1 MSLSSFKSS
10 FTNPMLE
17 RLQQE
22 ARKDVERQRGQL
34 LLLPG
39 PLELK
44 KAIVD
49 TFGDGV
55 DISDYHYAKAVEK
68 ARKRAK
74 GLQDVFYSKYKNRF
88 EVIVSRFSEL
98 GLPSSYI
105 VGKNAFIVTSFGYS
119 ITQVKATMLK
129 HFTDAGLITTEQ
141 KKELAK
147 NIHKGHGAKG
157 TAVSQV
163 QIASSL
169 ASIPDEYKS
178 NLGAAFQAYS
188 KKATL
193 PAFSK
198 KEIEKLVTSHEQM
211 VGKDGKLT
219 ERYFSVVSFQL
230 GKENIGVD
238 AAMEKAVKKD
248 FENFVQQLVPKMF
261 KMKGSSSMEE
271 KLTRAI
277 VEPFD
282 KKKTIKVTS
291 KSKRVSLKTK
301 HKDES
306 TPKNK
311 KTKAGAIKS
320 GGSTKKARM
329 RVRPSAFSNIKLIGL
344 LNRDLSRVVAKNMER
359 PGLEYRTGRFAAS
372 VRVTDVVTTPQGFPS
387 IGYTYM
393 KNPYQTF
400 EPGFAQGSSDRDPR
414 RVIDQ
419 SIREIALQLA
429 IGRFYTRRV

>member
-22 ARKDVERQRGQL
+22 ARKDVEKQRGQL

-55 DISDYHYAKAVEK
+55 QISDYHYAKAVEK

-74 GLQDVFYSKYKNRF
+74 GLQDVFYSKYENRF

-98 GLPSSYI
+98 GLPSSYVI
-105 VGKNAFIVTSFGYS
+105 GKNAFIVTSFGYS

-129 HFTDAGLITTEQ
+129 HFTDAGLITSEQ

-157 TAVSQV
+157 NAVSQV
-163 QIASSL
+163 QIASSV
-169 ASIPDEYKS
+169 ASIPNKYKS

-188 KKATL
+188 EKANL

-198 KEIEKLVTSHEQM
+198 REIKNLITSHEQM
-211 VGKDGKLT
+211 VRKDGKLT

-248 FENFVQQLVPKMF
+248 FENFVQQLTPKMF

-271 KLTRAI
+271 KLTRVI

-291 KSKRVSLKTK
+291 KSKKAKLETK
-301 HKDES
+301 HKAKTTS
-306 TPKNK
+306 KNK
-311 KTKAGAIKS
+311 KIKAGAIKS
-320 GGSTKKARM
+320 GGNIKKARI
-329 RVRPSAFSNIKLIGL
+329 RVRPSNFSNIRLMGL
-344 LNRDLSRVVAKNMER
+344 LNRDLPRVVAKNMES

-372 VRVTDVVTTPQGFPS
+372 VRVTDVITTPQGFPS
-387 IGYTYM
+387 VGYTYM

-400 EPGFAQGSSDRDPR
+400 EPGFAQGDSNRDPR

>member
-17 RLQQE
+17 RLQQQ
-22 ARKDVERQRGQL
+22 ARKDVEKQRGQL

-55 DISDYHYAKAVEK
+55 QISHYHYAKAVEK

-74 GLQDVFYSKYKNRF
+74 GLQDVFYSKYENRF

-98 GLPSSYI
+98 GLPSSYVI
-105 VGKNAFIVTSFGYS
+105 GKNAFIVTSFGYS
-119 ITQVKATMLK
+119 ITQVKDAMLK
-129 HFTDAGLITTEQ
+129 HFTDAGLITSEQ
-141 KKELAK
+141 KKELSK

-157 TAVSQV
+157 NAVSQV
-163 QIASSL
+163 QIASSV
-169 ASIPDEYKS
+169 ASIPNKYKS
-178 NLGAAFQAYS
+178 NLGAAFEAYS
-188 KKATL
+188 EKANL

-198 KEIEKLVTSHEQM
+198 REIKNLITSHKQM
-211 VGKDGKLT
+211 VRKDGKLT

-230 GKENIGVD
+230 GKENIGID
-238 AAMEKAVKKD
+238 ARMEKAVKKD
-248 FENFVQQLVPKMF
+248 FENFVQQLTPKMF
-261 KMKGSSSMEE
+261 EMKGSSSMEE
-271 KLTRAI
+271 KLTRVI

-291 KSKRVSLKTK
+291 KSKKAKLETK
-301 HKDES
+301 HKAKATS
-306 TPKNK
+306 KNK
-311 KTKAGAIKS
+311 KIKAGAIKS
-320 GGSTKKARM
+320 GGNIKKARI
-329 RVRPSAFSNIKLIGL
+329 RVRPSNFSNIRLMGL
-344 LNRDLSRVVAKNMER
+344 LNRYLPRVVAKNMES

-372 VRVTDVVTTPQGFPS
+372 VRVTDVITTPQGFPS
-387 IGYTYM
+387 VGYTYM

-400 EPGFAQGSSDRDPR
+400 EPGFAQGSVERDPR
-414 RVIDQ
+414 KLIDS
-419 SIREIALQLA
+419 SIREIAAQYA